1 MPKTIHIT
9 ETVLRDANQSLCATR
24 IPIED
29 FVDILD
35 TMDGKTLAYVMV
47 PGLGEE
53 KGETHS
59 SYDALLDPASTRE
72 CITRTPYGDLLRSG
86 AALSGARFPMSFC
99 AMSAKRLISSGL
111 DSTALS
117 RSSSSLIFRFRAG
130 RAFPQGLCPR
140 SLRGSA

>member
-1 MPKTIHIT
+1 MAYTY
-9 ETVLRDANQSLCATR
+9 
-24 IPIED
+24 ED
-29 FVDILD
+29 FETARAGSDVNFSQYDLD
-35 TMDGKTLAYVMV
+35 LAKQYPEFGMSVLNLKKQYAAAQT
-47 PGLGEE
+47 PEQR
-53 KGETHS
+53 
-59 SYDALLDPASTRE
+59 ALINAQANELRKN
-72 CITRTPYGDLLRSG
+72 YGNYSGGADG